1 MTNNLETGGAD
12 ARPDAGEERWLLN
25 DQREFLLRSIDDA
38 EGERRS
44 GDLAEEDYRVLVA
57 RDRARLAEVE
67 AELAALGP
75 ASRDEVAPAL
85 AEPPPRSRFGG
96 WRRVGIL
103 ASCAL
108 IVAGAVI
115 LVDHALSPALPGQAP
130 SGSITQTKEQLI
142 EEQLAE
148 AVLLNNEGKPIPALQ
163 LYTKVLAEDP
173 DDPVA
178 LSAYGWLAWNYGSTG
193 KSPAIIAAGRQAE
206 KKAVRLA
213 PTYWAARLYLG
224 LILFNQDHNATGAV
238 GEFDDFLADG
248 PPKEDVA
255 SFAPL
260 VSGAYQEAKVPLP
273 AALVTALAAGT
284 KTPATSST
292 TTTSAP

>member
-1 MTNNLETGGAD
+1 MTSDLEMGGTGSH
-12 ARPDAGEERWLLN
+12 PDADGERWFLN

-38 EGERRS
+38 EGERRA
-44 GDLAEEDYRVLVA
+44 GDLAEGDYQVLVA

-75 ASRDEVAPAL
+75 ASRRSANQGEVEPAVP
-85 AEPPPRSRFGG
+85 EPPSRPRFGR

-108 IVAGAVI
+108 IVTGAVI

-148 AVLLNNEGKPIPALQ
+148 AVLLNNAGKPIPALQ

-178 LSAYGWLAWNYGSTG
+178 LAAYGWLAWNYGSKG
-193 KSPAIIAAGRQAE
+193 GSSAIVAAGRQAE
-206 KKAVRLA
+206 EKAVRLA

-224 LILFNQDHNATGAV
+224 LILFNQDHDATGAV
-238 GEFDDFLADG
+238 GEFDDFLADT
-248 PPKEDVA
+248 PPKAEVV

-260 VSGAYQEAKVPLP
+260 VAGAYQAAKVPLP
-273 AALVTALAAGT
+273 AALAAAL
-284 KTPATSST
+284 ATSST
-292 TTTSAP
+292 STSAP